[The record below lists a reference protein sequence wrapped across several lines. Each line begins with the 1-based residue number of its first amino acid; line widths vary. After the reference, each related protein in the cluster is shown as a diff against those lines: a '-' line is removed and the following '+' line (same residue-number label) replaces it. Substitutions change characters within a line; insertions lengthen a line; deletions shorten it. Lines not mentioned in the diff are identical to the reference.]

1 MQIRR
6 GSSRAVF
13 LVGRW
18 AIKVP
23 LVMIPHKKAD
33 VEGIWKRFLI
43 GMIANL
49 TEYVMWLVFRRWNFL
64 TPVYFSIGFVS
75 IQKRSFGTKPS
86 WDEMDALW
94 MQMAEHAQG
103 HLIRLDPHHIQP
115 GNVWRESHGI
125 YRFVD
130 FGDKVCP
137 SGMSLSTFFVHHHEE
152 LSKLFNKG
160 VQQ

>member
-75 IQKRSFGTKPS
+75 IQKRSSGEKPS
-86 WDEMDALW
+86 WDELNAMW
-94 MQMAEHAQG
+94 KRMSQHAQM
-103 HLIRLDPHHIQP
+103 HLRGVDPHQIQP
-115 GNVWRESHGI
+115 GNVWKEPDGT

-130 FGDKVCP
+130 FGDKVCYG
-137 SGMSLSTFFVHHHEE
+137 GMTLSTFFVYHHEE
-152 LSKLFNKG
+152 LSKIFNEG
-160 VQQ
+160 VQE